1 MKQPRK
7 GPGRPRKP
15 DALTPAERMR
25 ASRARKRKAGF
36 RTLQTWVSTAPRV
49 YSDHM
54 RLDARSLALHCLVAR
69 KIMSNPALLD
79 EARSNLVRWKA
90 QAPKS
95 LPPYFEEWERILLR
109 RPEEVAGFLASMTE
123 EATRLRQSSPFA
135 MLLRPE
141 ERAKIYAAF
150 R

>member
-1 MKQPRK
+1 MQRARK

-15 DALTPAERMR
+15 DALTPAERMQ

-36 RTLQTWVSTAPRV
+36 RTLQTWVSTVPRV

-69 KIMSNPALLD
+69 KIMSNPALV
-79 EARSNLVRWKA
+79 EQARNNVLRWKK
-90 QAPKS
+90 QAPDP
-95 LPPYFEEWERILLR
+95 LPPHFDEWERILLR
-109 RPEEVAGFLASMTE
+109 TPEEVAGFLASMTE

-135 MLLRPE
+135 TLLSPA
-141 ERAKIYAAF
+141 ERAKVYAAF
-150 R
+150 Q